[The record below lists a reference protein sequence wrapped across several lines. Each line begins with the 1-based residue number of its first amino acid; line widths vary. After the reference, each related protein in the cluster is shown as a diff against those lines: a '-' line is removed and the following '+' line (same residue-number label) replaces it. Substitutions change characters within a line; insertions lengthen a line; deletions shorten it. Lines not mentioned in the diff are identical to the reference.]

1 MKKITVA
8 ILFGGA
14 SSEYTVSLSSATSVI
29 NNIDREKYEVV
40 LIGITKE
47 GVWYKYDGPVS
58 EIKPD
63 NWQKPEYCT
72 RAVISPSRDDGGI
85 IELTDPVKLTKID
98 VAFPVFHGKNGEDG
112 TIQGLFEL
120 AGIKYVG
127 CGVLASSVGMD
138 KDFAHK
144 IVMEAGLDVPKFMTF
159 LEGEELDEMVSK
171 AKTLGFPI
179 YVKPVNA
186 GSSIGITKA
195 KTEEELKNGI
205 IEAFKHD
212 RKVTVEENIDG
223 FEVGC
228 AVMGNNIRDR
238 FIGEVDEI
246 EIEGGFFDFGE
257 KYSLFKSKIHMPA
270 RISPEMNARVKE
282 TALKLYEIL
291 DCQGLARVDMFISGD
306 RIVFNEI
313 NSIPGFTDKSR
324 YPNMMKGAGVSYKE
338 LIDRLIAY
346 ALSK

>member
-8 ILFGGA
+8 ILFGGV

-29 NNIDREKYEVV
+29 NNIDREKYDVV
-40 LIGITKE
+40 LIGITKD
-47 GVWYKYDGPVS
+47 GVWYRYNGPVS

-63 NWQKPEYCT
+63 NWCKPEYCVK
-72 RAVISPSRDDGGI
+72 AIVSPSRDDGGI
-85 IELTDPVKLTKID
+85 IELSDPVKVTKID

-112 TIQGLFEL
+112 TVQGLFEL

-144 IVMEAGLDVPKFMTF
+144 IVLQAGLDVPKFFTF
-159 LEGEELDEMVSK
+159 NEGEELPEMVNK

-195 KTEEELKNGI
+195 KNEEELKNGI
-205 IEAFKHD
+205 IEAFRHD

-228 AVMGNNIRDR
+228 AVMGNAAGNLV
-238 FIGEVDEI
+238 IGEVDEI

-270 RISPEMNARVKE
+270 RISPEMSKRVKE
-282 TALKLYEIL
+282 TALKLYEVL
-291 DCQGLARVDMFISGD
+291 DCQGLARVDMFIYGD

-324 YPNMMKGAGVSYKE
+324 YPNMMKGAGIAYPE
-338 LIDRLIAY
+338 LIDRLIGY

>member
-1 MKKITVA
+1 MKRITVA

-195 KTEEELKNGI
+195 KNEEELKNGI

-270 RISPEMNARVKE
+270 RISPEMNARVKK

>member
-8 ILFGGA
+8 VLFGGA
-14 SSEYTVSLSSATSVI
+14 SSEYSVSLSSATSVI
-29 NNIDREKYEVV
+29 NNINRDKYDVV
-40 LIGITKE
+40 LIGITKD
-47 GVWYKYDGPVS
+47 GVWYRYNGPVS

-63 NWQKPEYCT
+63 NWCKPEYCT
-72 RAVISPSRDDGGI
+72 RALISPSRDDSGL

-144 IVMEAGLDVPKFMTF
+144 IVMEAGLDVAKFVTF
-159 LEGEELDEMVSK
+159 NEGEELDSMVTR
-171 AKTLGFPI
+171 AAALGFPL

-195 KTEEELKNGI
+195 HNTEELKNGI

-228 AVMGNNIRDR
+228 AVMGNNASDR

-246 EIEGGFFDFGE
+246 EVEGGFFDFGE

-270 RISPEMNARVKE
+270 RISPEMAARVKE

-291 DCQGLARVDMFISGD
+291 DCQGLARVDMFIYGD

-324 YPNMMKGAGVSYKE
+324 YPNMMRGAGIEYPE
-338 LIDRLIAY
+338 LIDRLIGY
-346 ALSK
+346 ALSR